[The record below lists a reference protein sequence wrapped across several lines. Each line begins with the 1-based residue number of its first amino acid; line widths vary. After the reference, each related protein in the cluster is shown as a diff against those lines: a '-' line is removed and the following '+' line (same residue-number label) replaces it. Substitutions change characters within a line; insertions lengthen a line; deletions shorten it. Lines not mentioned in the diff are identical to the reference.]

1 MSRAEGRDRHE
12 VDLQHTVDLITPH
25 ALREPAPGRPE
36 RDPAAE
42 ARWRRIRWA
51 AYTAYFA
58 ALVAFVATSGV
69 PTGRPVLA
77 TVVIT
82 GLLLT
87 SIGRSWRKT
96 AQVVV
101 DWLPFTGVLL
111 LYDRTRGVADAI
123 GVPLHEKD
131 VLDAEKWLFGGTE
144 PTVWLQ
150 QHLYH
155 PPHVYWYDAL
165 ATLVYTSHFLATP
178 VLAAI
183 LWLRDRD
190 QWLRYI
196 SRVVVLAVAGLITYS
211 LFPEAPPWL
220 AAQHGLS
227 PPVGRL
233 SARGWIWLHA
243 SNVNDALANAQKAG
257 SNPVAAMPSLHT
269 AFAVLVAIAIG
280 WRFRSRWRWLLVL
293 YPMAMGFTLVYCG
306 EHYVLDLLAGALYAI
321 AVHLGL
327 NAWERR
333 RARARANAAAA
344 SRAAAAARVAAGRI
358 ATGAGEAKG
367 PAERAE
373 GGAIGS

>member
-1 MSRAEGRDRHE
+1 VGKAEDGARDRRAPAA
-12 VDLQHTVDLITPH
+12 DRQHTVDLITPH
-25 ALREPAPGRPE
+25 ALREPAPMGPAP
-36 RDPAAE
+36 DPLTAS
-42 ARWRRIRWA
+42 RWRRVRWG
-51 AYTAYFA
+51 AYAAYFA
-58 ALVAFVATSGV
+58 VLVVIVVKTGV
-69 PTGRPVLA
+69 PTGRPALA
-77 TVVIT
+77 AIVIT

-87 SIGRSWRKT
+87 SIGHSWRKS
-96 AQVVV
+96 AQVVL

-111 LYDRTRGVADAI
+111 LYDRTRGVADAL
-123 GVPLHEKD
+123 GVPLHERD
-131 VLDAEKWLFGGTE
+131 ILDAEKWLFGGVE

-165 ATLVYTSHFLATP
+165 ATLVYTTHFLATP
-178 VLAAI
+178 ILAAI

-196 SRVVVLAVAGLITYS
+196 SRVVVLAVAGLITYC

-220 AAQHGLS
+220 AAQDGLS
-227 PPVGRL
+227 PAVGRL

-243 SNVNDALANAQKAG
+243 GNVNDALANAQKEG

-306 EHYVLDLLAGALYAI
+306 EHYVLDLLAGAVYAI
-321 AVHLGL
+321 AVHLAL

-333 RARARANAAAA
+333 RARIKEGGPKDPPRRVEGEVSGSQA
-344 SRAAAAARVAAGRI
+344 SRL
-358 ATGAGEAKG
+358 
-367 PAERAE
+367 
-373 GGAIGS
+373 